1 MVSFCVKIQVSCIHI
16 LSPPAV
22 GNNCLYI
29 GNIRAKLGKEKHNAM
44 QQISYS
50 ELFFASPP
58 KEFSTSGFRF
68 FDLLAVKDEGS
79 HV

>member
-1 MVSFCVKIQVSCIHI
+1 MVSFYVKIQESCIHI
-16 LSPPAV
+16 LSPSQV
-22 GNNCLYI
+22 VDNCLHI

-50 ELFFASPP
+50 ELFLAPPSKESP
-58 KEFSTSGFRF
+58 TSRFRF

>member
-1 MVSFCVKIQVSCIHI
+1 MVSFYVKIQVSSIHI
-16 LSPPAV
+16 LSPPEAV
-22 GNNCLYI
+22 NNCLHI
-29 GNIRAKLGKEKHNAM
+29 GSIRAKLGKEKHNAM

-50 ELFFASPP
+50 ELFYASPP

>member
-1 MVSFCVKIQVSCIHI
+1 MVSFCVKIQGNCIHI
-16 LSPPAV
+16 LSPPQAV
-22 GNNCLYI
+22 YNCLHI
-29 GNIRAKLGKEKHNAM
+29 GNIRAKSGEEKHNAM

-50 ELFFASPP
+50 ELFFAPPP
-58 KEFSTSGFRF
+58 KESSTSGFRF